1 MATRYRV
8 VFVALVLVLISP
20 QEFVK
25 IVLGIAPGYLHP
37 ENMSTLFMVA
47 ELLQC
52 LIFKYLYI
60 KCSQGEQRIQTLKLL
75 LLTTSNKKETLY
87 FLQLQWSQQQKH
99 PLSLCFKL
107 WGLFPQPVTH
117 KAIRI
122 IVIFLAVSDRS
133 LKNNIFTLDIFFQQ
147 DW

>member
-52 LIFKYLYI
+52 LIYTYI
-60 KCSQGEQRIQTLKLL
+60 
-75 LLTTSNKKETLY
+75 
-87 FLQLQWSQQQKH
+87 
-99 PLSLCFKL
+99 
-107 WGLFPQPVTH
+107 
-117 KAIRI
+117 
-122 IVIFLAVSDRS
+122 
-133 LKNNIFTLDIFFQQ
+133 
-147 DW
+147 